1 MLASYFY
8 IRFENQ
14 NVHFNEKFYKYFHK
28 SFSAT
33 CPPIYEE
40 GQPNH
45 FSAFKYAEHRDL
57 CTLKCNEDERC
68 CTKDSGGGFYVPC
81 TIGCHIAWF
90 SQDLDECKAKCT
102 WRGDGLDCIFKWH
115 FQEV

>member
-1 MLASYFY
+1 M
-8 IRFENQ
+8 
-14 NVHFNEKFYKYFHK
+14 KFFFKYFHK

-90 SQDLDECKAKCT
+90 SQDLDECKAKCI
-102 WRGDGLDCIFKWH
+102 WQGDGLDCIFKWH